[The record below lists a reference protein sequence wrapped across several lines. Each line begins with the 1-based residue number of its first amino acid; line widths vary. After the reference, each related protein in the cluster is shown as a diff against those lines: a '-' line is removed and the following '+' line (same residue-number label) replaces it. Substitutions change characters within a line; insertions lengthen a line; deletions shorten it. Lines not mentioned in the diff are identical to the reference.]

1 MEELIEYAKNRLDDA
16 CKNGTY
22 EDCIYWVG
30 YLDCAKKVKK
40 KWEEQKENL
49 ISEMKKHI
57 KNN

>member
-16 CKNGTY
+16 CKNGTS
-22 EDCIYWVG
+22 EE
-30 YLDCAKKVKK
+30 
-40 KWEEQKENL
+40 WEEQKENL